1 VLASLATELAG
12 KILIS
17 SNNAWIPEDYEAAGL
32 SPSLTEGTWM
42 AALVPG
48 MTIVRAFSHIDWQ
61 YLAPKAT
68 TEPGIYAA
76 DKMVEELI
84 ADMGY
89 VPYRI
94 GTLAE
99 SAVLDFDGTLS
110 HFLHA
115 GPRANRP
122 GRRTDPLQMKAHRS
136 SRFKRLDRRAT
147 KTGSSRLQP
156 APAEG
161 FLLSSG

>member
-1 VLASLATELAG
+1 
-12 KILIS
+12 
-17 SNNAWIPEDYEAAGL
+17 
-32 SPSLTEGTWM
+32 M

-48 MTIVRAFSHIDWQ
+48 MTIVQAFSHIDWQ
-61 YLAPKAT
+61 YLTPKAT
-68 TEPGIYAA
+68 TEPGIYAADDPAA

-99 SAVLDFDGTLS
+99 SAVLDFDGALS
-110 HFLHA
+110 HFST
-115 GPRANRP
+115 P
-122 GRRTDPLQMKAHRS
+122 GHVRTALADARSTPDEDTSIQPLQATRS
-136 SRFKRLDRRAT
+136 SAT
-147 KTGSSRLQP
+147 KTGSARLQP

>member
-1 VLASLATELAG
+1 MAIALRGERRARLARHGTCRQ
-12 KILIS
+12 ILIS

-76 DKMVEELI
+76 DDAAADKMVEELI
-84 ADMGY
+84 ADMDY
-89 VPYRI
+89 
-94 GTLAE
+94 TL
-99 SAVLDFDGTLS
+99 
-110 HFLHA
+110 
-115 GPRANRP
+115 
-122 GRRTDPLQMKAHRS
+122 
-136 SRFKRLDRRAT
+136 
-147 KTGSSRLQP
+147 TG
-156 APAEG
+156 
-161 FLLSSG
+161 